1 MSVLKKALIMS
12 YVNSKITIK
21 NLDVAIHE
29 MSVLKDEDAGKLQF
43 YAERLVK
50 ANKDMYGILE
60 KNLTPSV
67 VAAIMKDVE
76 NLLDKCWD
84 NGDNV

>member
-21 NLDVAIHE
+21 NLEVALHE
-29 MSVLKDEDAGKLQF
+29 MSVIKDEDVGKLQF
-43 YAERLVK
+43 YTERLIK

-67 VAAIMKDVE
+67 VAAVMKDVE
-76 NLLDKCWD
+76 NLLDKCWE